1 MRISLLTRE
10 IMRRYYR
17 RRGGGVKGGRYLRC
31 RASAAWK
38 LVTASGLVNYAASC
52 LMNELTNIESTIVS
66 SYSPLPC
73 SAAAA
78 AAAGRGGEGTNRA
91 RACRQFLASLASK
104 RRSPSDRSLGEGAA
118 PRFNLYTQRKR
129 SVIRFSDSD
138 STLSHAENFFRF
150 VSPLSLLII
159 PRSWFSV
166 PRSCLSLSLSLSPP
180 PPRGDD
186 GMSQAGANN
195 LPAP

>member
-1 MRISLLTRE
+1 
-10 IMRRYYR
+10 
-17 RRGGGVKGGRYLRC
+17 
-31 RASAAWK
+31 
-38 LVTASGLVNYAASC
+38 
-52 LMNELTNIESTIVS
+52 MNELTNIESTIVS

-118 PRFNLYTQRKR
+118 PRFNLYTQKKR

-180 PPRGDD
+180 PPPPRGRWDVP
-186 GMSQAGANN
+186 GGREKFTGPVRALNFACKHIEGGGGGGGGGGGA
-195 LPAP
+195 PETTGVRFPG

>member
-1 MRISLLTRE
+1 
-10 IMRRYYR
+10 
-17 RRGGGVKGGRYLRC
+17 
-31 RASAAWK
+31 
-38 LVTASGLVNYAASC
+38 
-52 LMNELTNIESTIVS
+52 MNELTNIESTIVS

-118 PRFNLYTQRKR
+118 PRFNLYTQKKR

-166 PRSCLSLSLSLSPP
+166 PRSCLSLSLSLSLSPP
-180 PPRGDD
+180 LAGTMGCPRRARIIYRRRKCVEFCMYTYRG
-186 GMSQAGANN
+186 AGREGVGET
-195 LPAP
+195 PETTGVRFPG